1 MVMEAMTL
9 ILVMMNTVENLAKG
23 KKGPLK
29 MIYCSK
35 SHFRKK
41 NMERWYINR
50 LQKNCWIGK
59 KQEIEGFIS

>member
-1 MVMEAMTL
+1 MTL

-29 MIYCSK
+29 MTYCSK
-35 SHFRKK
+35 SHFRKE
-41 NMERWYINR
+41 NMERWSINR
-50 LQKNCWIGK
+50 LQQNCWIGK